1 MAKRSQVSNVPCELN
16 EQAITQGQRRRG
28 QPWLEVKPHI
38 ERKRKAVDAVV
49 AEVGKFLYEAK
60 LKSGVL
66 PQVDFF
72 EMMCKWEMIKCG
84 GDYRQFYKWKF
95 EMA

>member
-49 AEVGKFLYEAK
+49 ARGGLHVMPPMVRDPQQVARPEID
-60 LKSGVL
+60 LKSLRLGS
-66 PQVDFF
+66 
-72 EMMCKWEMIKCG
+72 
-84 GDYRQFYKWKF
+84 DYGLKHEFGLRLDLGSC
-95 EMA
+95 